1 VRDVLSKKKIL
12 TVVLLAISTAQTLTS
27 LRTCEGRNRPME
39 LIIETNTI
47 QKMFG
52 SSINYNVKFQNVSFE
67 EMKTLMT
74 VYDGIKEERK
84 QRLEEVSSE

>member
-1 VRDVLSKKKIL
+1 
-12 TVVLLAISTAQTLTS
+12 
-27 LRTCEGRNRPME
+27 ME

-67 EMKTLMT
+67 EMKNLMT

>member
-1 VRDVLSKKKIL
+1 MFS
-12 TVVLLAISTAQTLTS
+12 
-27 LRTCEGRNRPME
+27 GRNKPME